1 MLQSRSG
8 RATHGIC
15 SKKEWYAVGLITVPL
30 IHVPLV
36 ALTCKCC
43 GQTCSLSAAARACF
57 LPERR
62 RGRRRALFD
71 RSMQAVCARRHRLH
85 FNRLKFGATNLT
97 RLEHS
102 SGFAHLLL
110 PRGKEPYFLSHFYRE
125 AAQRTEVRTL
135 ALFSSASSGPNKFQR
150 WYEVRPRR
158 PP

>member
-1 MLQSRSG
+1 MLLEREIYITAHMLQSRSG

-36 ALTCKCC
+36 ALTCKCF
-43 GQTCSLSAAARACF
+43 GQTCSVCSSSPCLL
-57 LPERR
+57 LPERQAA
-62 RGRRRALFD
+62 GRRRALFD

-110 PRGKEPYFLSHFYRE
+110 PRGERAIFSLSFL
-125 AAQRTEVRTL
+125 QRGGIEDRG
-135 ALFSSASSGPNKFQR
+135 ANFGSLFFGFLWTK
-150 WYEVRPRR
+150 
-158 PP
+158 